1 MVSTQRRGLPLAISV
16 VVALM
21 LGFSLAGIANAD
33 GPPVGVAG
41 WAPYNDD
48 VRETQDAE
56 DGSGAGGGDADNAS
70 SSGNEQIAVAG
81 DCTYK
86 SISDD
91 IHWSGPE
98 LSVHGWWDKVS
109 STGCP
114 SRAEVETML
123 QGVWC
128 DPRVG
133 GCWWKKVHKQEKIIR
148 PGGGR
153 GKRSNARTS
162 CVSSDMI
169 GFRSVIDVD
178 LVGMSDPPDKLRS
191 APGDWACRPPNWD

>member
-1 MVSTQRRGLPLAISV
+1 MVSTQRRGLPPAISL

-21 LGFSLAGIANAD
+21 LGLFLAGIAHAD
-33 GPPVGVAG
+33 GPPAESAG

-48 VRETQDAE
+48 VRESRDAE
-56 DGSGAGGGDADNAS
+56 DGSGASGS
-70 SSGNEQIAVAG
+70 SDSAAIANEQIAVAG
-81 DCTYK
+81 DCTFK
-86 SISDD
+86 TLSDN
-91 IHWSGPE
+91 IHWSGE
-98 LSVHGWWDKVS
+98 QLSVHGWWDVVPP

-114 SRAEVETML
+114 SHAEVETML

-128 DPRVG
+128 DFRVEA
-133 GCWWKKVHKQEKIIR
+133 CWWKKVDKQEKRVR

-162 CVSSDMI
+162 CVSSRMT

-178 LVGMSDPPDKLRS
+178 LVGMSDPDNKLKS
-191 APGDWACRPPNWD
+191 SPGDWACKPPKWD